1 MVAAGQSGDA
11 QALINAGALASGN
24 IVGGGTGATI

>member
-1 MVAAGQSGDA
+1 MVVAGQSGDA
-11 QALINAGALASGN
+11 QAMINAGALASGN